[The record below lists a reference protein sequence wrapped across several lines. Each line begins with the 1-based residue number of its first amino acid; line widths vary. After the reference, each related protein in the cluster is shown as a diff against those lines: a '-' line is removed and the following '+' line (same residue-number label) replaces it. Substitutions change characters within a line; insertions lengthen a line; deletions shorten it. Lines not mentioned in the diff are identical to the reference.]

1 MSSKNIYLI
10 GPMGSGKSTIGIRL
24 AKTLGSAFF
33 DTDREIEARTGASV
47 NLIFD
52 IEGEAG
58 FREREHNM
66 LKALSDKKGILVATG
81 GGIILNEENRQ
92 LLKNTGLVIYLKT
105 SIQQQ
110 LQRLRRD
117 KTRPI
122 LQNRNKEDKLIE
134 LAAFRNPLYEQ
145 TAHLVFPAKNRN
157 IDNTVSLIA
166 AAIENYHRCE
176 TESGHEPKPHG

>member
-10 GPMGSGKSTIGIRL
+10 GPMGSGKSTIGMRL
-24 AKTLGSAFF
+24 AKKQDKVFF

-66 LKALSDKKGILVATG
+66 LKELSDKKGVLVATG
-81 GGIILNEENRQ
+81 GGIILNEENRRI
-92 LLKNTGLVIYLKT
+92 LKDTGLVIYLKT

-110 LQRLRRD
+110 LQRLHRD

-122 LQNRNKEDKLIE
+122 LQNKNKEDKLIE

-145 TAHLVFPAKNRN
+145 TANLVFPAKNRN
-157 IDNTVSLIA
+157 INSTVDLIA
-166 AAIENYHRCE
+166 EAIENYHRCE
-176 TESGHEPKPHG
+176 TEPGHEPKPHG

>member
-10 GPMGSGKSTIGIRL
+10 GPMGSGKTTIGTRL
-24 AKTLGSAFF
+24 AKKLDREFF

-66 LKALSDKKGILVATG
+66 LKELSQKKGVLVATG
-81 GGIILNEENRQ
+81 GGIISREENRQ
-92 LLKNTGLVIYLKT
+92 ILNNTGLVIYLKT

-110 LQRLRRD
+110 LQRLHRD
-117 KTRPI
+117 KSRPI
-122 LQNRNKEDKLIE
+122 LQNLNKEDKLNE
-134 LAAFRNPLYEQ
+134 LAAFRNPLYEK
-145 TAHLVFPAKNRN
+145 TADLIFPAKNRN
-157 IDNTVSLIA
+157 INSNVGLIVE
-166 AAIENYHRCE
+166 AIEDYDRSE
-176 TESGHEPKPHG
+176 TESGHEP